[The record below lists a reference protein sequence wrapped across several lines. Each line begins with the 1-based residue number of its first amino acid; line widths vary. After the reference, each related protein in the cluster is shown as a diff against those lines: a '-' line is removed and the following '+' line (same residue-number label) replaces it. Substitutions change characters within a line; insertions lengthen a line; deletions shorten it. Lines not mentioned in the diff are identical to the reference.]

1 MLLDPKPGIVYGPVN
16 SRRLGASL
24 GINLLPTGTKRCTFD
39 CAYCHFGWTAGPP
52 LPSDAFPSPEQVLA
66 AVEGALDKQPTAP
79 PTFLTFSGNGEP
91 TSHPRFLS
99 IVEGVRA
106 LRDRRCP
113 GSKLA
118 LLSNSTRLADANV
131 RAALDLLDVRI
142 MKLDAG
148 TEVLFRRYSRP
159 LEPITL
165 QDVVVG
171 LSGLRAVTLQT
182 LFTAGIGGNAEPEHV
197 TAWIEKVA
205 AIRPVDVQ
213 IHTLDRPWPSNDLRP
228 LEPQTLH
235 DIAARLHQAGCPATV
250 YLRR

>member
-1 MLLDPKPGIVYGPVN
+1 MLLAPKPGMVYGPVN

-39 CAYCHFGWTAGPP
+39 CAYCHFGGTAGPP
-52 LPSDAFPSPEQVLA
+52 LPSDAFPSPDQVLA
-66 AVEGALDKQPTAP
+66 AVERALDRLQPSP
-79 PTFLTFSGNGEP
+79 PAFLTFSGNGEP

-99 IVEGVRA
+99 MVEGVRV

-159 LEPITL
+159 LESITL

-171 LSGLRAVTLQT
+171 LSALRAVTLQT
-182 LFTAGIGGNAEPEHV
+182 LFTAGIGGNADPEHV
-197 TAWIEKVA
+197 TAWIEKVV

-213 IHTLDRPWPSNDLRP
+213 IHTLDRPWPSSDLLP
-228 LEPQTLH
+228 LEPQALH
-235 DIAARLHQAGCPATV
+235 TIAARLRQAGCPATV